1 MCLTGGD
8 RAADTARPR
17 GACWFLWDNLAGHQR
32 ALLEACAQACLEA
45 KKSHSRERLSRLHRC
60 IKRAGIGALGKCL
73 QFTGT
78 PARRVR
84 GGTGVP
90 LAFLPANCLGQEW
103 LEQWADRQ
111 EEAGPSKQI

>member
-45 KKSHSRERLSRLHRC
+45 KKSHSRERLSKQVAQMHKEGRDW
-60 IKRAGIGALGKCL
+60 
-73 QFTGT
+73 
-78 PARRVR
+78 
-84 GGTGVP
+84 GTGEVSP
-90 LAFLPANCLGQEW
+90 IHRDSSKEGAGW
-103 LEQWADRQ
+103 DRSPFSLS
-111 EEAGPSKQI
+111 ACKLFGSGVFRAMGR